1 MPESSTAV
9 RPVPLEHVWE
19 PLEIGPTRVKHRIMY
34 TAQTL
39 HYAEDHI
46 LSDRHIAFYR
56 ERALGGTAL
65 MVSEMQAA
73 HPISKG
79 TFLQG
84 CTAHDKRAV
93 PQFAKLAEAVH
104 EFGAKQFVQ
113 LYATGV
119 HDKGTTVFDEWH
131 PLWGVSRTTSIA
143 HREVPM
149 VVGQAE
155 IDDLVEAFGESARN
169 VAVAGLDGVEIHGA
183 HGLMIGQ
190 FLSRAYNK
198 RDDRYGG
205 SLRNR
210 CRFAI
215 EVGEAVRRQ
224 VDADITVG
232 IRLSWHEFLG
242 EVGITPDETLE
253 MVDVLLESDLFDYFS
268 LSTGGHGAMHYAVA
282 PMHLPQAYLAEAGK
296 EVKARV
302 GERAK
307 VCLIGRIL
315 DPDVAD
321 GLVADGATDMVGMTR
336 AQLADPFLVRKAQ
349 EGRYEDI
356 VRCVNA
362 NVCEAHL
369 TDQKKVPCV
378 MNPAAGRER
387 RLGAG
392 TLRRVGAD
400 DGKRVAV
407 VGGGP
412 AGMRHAATLA
422 RRGHDV
428 VLLERTDRLGGHIN
442 LIMKL
447 PTQAGWSTAI
457 DNLARP
463 LHRRGVDVRLETDLG
478 LDDVAGLGC
487 DAIVCATGSRYAKTG
502 VYSPHR
508 PERDHIPGSELECVH
523 DVASAIELALED
535 PQAFGAR
542 TLVYDETG
550 GYLPLGLAEVLAAA
564 GVAVEVMTPHAT
576 VGEDTARTMEWNW
589 IGPRLVQSGVALT
602 PLHCVESISGDS
614 VEVYHSYGG
623 EPVRR
628 ATASVVL
635 ALARVPDDSL
645 YRSLRA
651 GSEQGS
657 PAAGLSLL
665 GDALAPRPLEAVIY
679 EAEVSAR
686 EFA

>member
-1 MPESSTAV
+1 MPESSPAV
-9 RPVPLEHVWE
+9 HGPALEHVWQ

-56 ERALGGTAL
+56 ERALGGAAL
-65 MVSEMQAA
+65 MVTEMQAA
-73 HPISKG
+73 HPIGKG
-79 TFLQG
+79 IFLQG
-84 CTAHDKRAV
+84 CSAHDKRAL

-113 LYATGV
+113 LYGPGV

-131 PLWGVSRTTSIA
+131 PLWGVSRTTSMA
-143 HREVPM
+143 HREGPM

-155 IDDLVEAFGESARN
+155 IDELTNAFGESALN
-169 VAVAGLDGVEIHGA
+169 VSAAGLDGVEIHGA
-183 HGLMIGQ
+183 HGLLIGQ
-190 FLSRAYNK
+190 FLSRVYNK
-198 RDDRYGG
+198 RDDKYGG

-224 VDADITVG
+224 VDGAITVG
-232 IRLSWHEFLG
+232 IRLSWDEFLG
-242 EVGITPDETLE
+242 DIGITPEESLQT
-253 MVDVLLESDLFDYFS
+253 VDILLESGLFDYFS
-268 LSTGGHGAMHYAVA
+268 VSTGGHGAMHYAVA
-282 PMHLPQAYLAEAGK
+282 PMHLPQAYLADAGSQ
-296 EVKARV
+296 VKALV
-302 GERAK
+302 GDRAK
-307 VCLIGRIL
+307 VFLVGRIL

-321 GLVADGATDMVGMTR
+321 RLVADGATDMVGMTR
-336 AQLADPFLVRKAQ
+336 AQLADPFLVKKAQ

-356 VRCVNA
+356 VRCINA

-392 TLRRVGAD
+392 TLRQVGAD
-400 DGKRVAV
+400 DEKRVVV

-422 RRGHDV
+422 ERGHDV
-428 VLLERTDRLGGHIN
+428 VLLERANELGGHIN
-442 LIMKL
+442 LVKRL
-447 PTQAGWSTAI
+447 PTQEGWSRAI

-463 LHRRGVDVRLETDLG
+463 LDRFDVDVRVRTDLAVDDLVD
-478 LDDVAGLGC
+478 LDGN
-487 DAIVCATGSRYAKTG
+487 AIVVATGSRHVKTG

-508 PERDHIPGSELECVH
+508 PERDHIPGAELDSVY
-523 DVASAIELALED
+523 DVASAIERALED
-535 PQAFGAR
+535 ARVFGER

-550 GYLPLGLAEVLAAA
+550 GYLPLGLAEVLSNA

-576 VGEDTARTMEWNW
+576 VGHDTARTLEWNW
-589 IGPRLVQSGVALT
+589 IAPRLIQSGVTLT
-602 PLHCVESISGDS
+602 PFHSIESISDDS
-614 VEVYHSYGG
+614 VEVYHLYGG
-623 EPVRR
+623 TPVRR
-628 ATASVVL
+628 EASSVVL
-635 ALARVPDDSL
+635 ALARVPDDGL
-645 YRSLRA
+645 YRSLQTA
-651 GSEQGS
+651 SGEDS
-657 PAAGLSLL
+657 PPAQLSLL
-665 GDALAPRPLEAVIY
+665 GDALAPRSLEAVIY

-686 EFA
+686 KFS